1 MVDMGY
7 WETQTSEI
15 SEQIGSSETAR
26 AGETQSKLTGQFCYS
41 R

>member
-1 MVDMGY
+1 MGY
-7 WETQTSEI
+7 WETQTSKI

-26 AGETQSKLTGQFCYS
+26 AGEDPVKIHYGQFCHS